1 MKNRI
6 SAATLA
12 AMAVVSTVFVASAR
26 AEQVVGLTTDN
37 RIVTFNS
44 TNPGLISDLGFVSGL
59 ASGETLKGIDLRPA
73 VGQVFAV
80 GSSNRIYS
88 LNFSAGVVATAVSGV
103 SFTPG
108 LSLDE
113 YGIDFNPTVDR
124 IRLVN
129 AAGFNGRLNPVTGG
143 AVAGTVGP
151 GTDNALT
158 YATGGTPRAVGTA
171 YTNSLAGV
179 AAGTTR
185 QFIIDSGLGIL
196 GEVGSMA
203 GGNGSFNGG
212 VVNPVGSLGF
222 ATSDLVG
229 FDIFGPTG
237 NAFVSLTDPISNIS
251 SLYSLSLASGG
262 ATPLGVVGNGL
273 TLRDITIVPAPGA
286 AAMGGLILAFGIRRR
301 RAA

>member
-6 SAATLA
+6 SAASLA
-12 AMAVVSTVFVASAR
+12 AMAVVSAVFVTSAR
-26 AEQVVGLTTDN
+26 AEMVVGLTTDN

-44 TNPGLISDLGFVSGL
+44 SNPGMVTDLGLVSGL
-59 ASGETLKGIDLRPA
+59 GAGETLKGIDLRPA
-73 VGQVFAV
+73 VGQVFAI

-88 LNFSAGVVATAVSGV
+88 LNFSSGVVATPVGASGF
-103 SFTPG
+103 SPG
-108 LSLDE
+108 LSMDE
-113 YGIDFNPTVDR
+113 YGMDFNPTVDR

-179 AAGTTR
+179 PAGSTR
-185 QFIIDSGLGIL
+185 QFIIDSNLGIL

-212 VVNPVGSLGF
+212 VVSVVGSLGF
-222 ATSDLVG
+222 STNDLVG
-229 FDIFGPTG
+229 FDVFGPTG
-237 NAFVSLTDPISNIS
+237 NAFVSLTDPVSNIT
-251 SLYSLSLASGG
+251 SLYSLSLASG
-262 ATPLGVVGNGL
+262 AASPLGVVGTGL

-286 AAMGGLILAFGIRRR
+286 AALAGLGLLAGLRRR
-301 RAA
+301 RSA